1 MVEFRSG
8 SMFAGH
14 RIEAVAG
21 RGGMGVVYRATQL
34 DLGRTVALKVI
45 APELAEDAGLR
56 DRFVNESR
64 VAASIDHPNVIPI
77 FYAGEEK
84 GVLFI
89 AMRFVV
95 GTDLRRLVRAEGT
108 LEPNRALHVLEQVA
122 AALDAA
128 HERGLVHRDV
138 KPANVLLTGHD
149 HAYLTDFG
157 LTRRTASVSGATRS
171 GAWVGTLD
179 YVAPEQIRGE
189 RIDAR
194 ADVYALGCLLFLI
207 LSGEV
212 PFPRDSD
219 EAKMWAHLREEP
231 PALSERIAAVP
242 EQLDAVI
249 RRAMSIQPEDR
260 YPSAGDVSRAAV
272 AAASRR
278 PVAGPERRVAAGPA
292 APWEGSTVSG
302 AGPTDLAHGNGAP
315 TEVLGAGGASRR
327 ARRLAPWGLGI
338 LAVAAVAVG
347 LATRSGDRLQPPPT
361 RTPTPTSARVAPA
374 GRVVA
379 TIPVGQRPNAIA
391 VSGGDVWVTSF
402 RNDAVTRV
410 SARLNR
416 VRDARLVIGTGG
428 SAVATGGGSVWF
440 TNSRTRELVRV
451 SARSGKRLGSPL
463 VLPQAP
469 VTVKVAGS
477 SVWVGGRPRLG
488 AFSPSMVFRVDRR
501 MHVTRTVLVP
511 GPVRSLAVGGGGVWV
526 VAGSRLQRISLR
538 TGTVRQIATVGREA
552 TVDVGAGAAWVAS
565 RREDKVFQVEIPSLR
580 LITIPVPGGPSHLA
594 VADDAVWVSNYGR
607 HTLTRIDPRTSRV
620 VGDPIGV
627 GRNPQA
633 LAASGKTLWVTVV
646 ADNSIVRVT
655 YR

>member
-1 MVEFRSG
+1 MVEFSSG

-14 RIEAVAG
+14 RIEAIAG

-34 DLGRTVALKVI
+34 DLGRAVALKVI

-77 FYAGEEK
+77 FYAGEEH

-95 GTDLRRLVRAEGT
+95 GTDLRRLIKAEGR
-108 LEPNRALHVLEQVA
+108 LEPNRALHVLQQVA
-122 AALDAA
+122 DALDAA

-157 LTRRTASVSGATRS
+157 LTRRMASVSGVTRS

-194 ADVYALGCLLFLI
+194 ADVYALGCLLFFL
-207 LSGEV
+207 LDGHV
-212 PFPRDSD
+212 PFERDSD

-249 RRAMSIQPEDR
+249 RRAMSKQAEDR
-260 YPSAGDVSRAAV
+260 FPSAGDVARAAG
-272 AAASRR
+272 AAAGRR
-278 PVAGPERRVAAGPA
+278 PVSGPERRVAAGPA

-302 AGPTDLAHGNGAP
+302 VAPTDLAYGTDGP
-315 TEVLGAGGASRR
+315 TEVLPADGTSRR
-327 ARRLAPWGLGI
+327 VRRLVPWGLG
-338 LAVAAVAVG
+338 LLVVGGVAVG
-347 LATRSGDRLQPPPT
+347 LAVNANDAPKPPQE
-361 RTPTPTSARVAPA
+361 TPAPTSARVAPA

-391 VSGGDVWVTSF
+391 ASGGDVWVTSF

-410 SARLNR
+410 SARENR
-416 VRDARLVIGTGG
+416 VRDARLVIGAGG
-428 SAVATGGGSVWF
+428 SAVATGYGSVWF
-440 TNSRTRELVRV
+440 TNSRSRELIRV
-451 SARSGKRLGSPL
+451 SARSGARLGSPL

-469 VTVKVAGS
+469 VAVDVGS
-477 SVWVGGRPRLG
+477 SAVWVGARPPLG
-488 AFSPSMVFRVDRR
+488 SVSPSMVFRVDPRSMR
-501 MHVTRTVLVP
+501 VTRTVLVP
-511 GPVRSLAVGGGGVWV
+511 EPVRSLAVGGGGVWV
-526 VAGSRLQRISLR
+526 VAGRRLRRISIR
-538 TGTVRQIATVGREA
+538 TGTVSQIATVGFEA

-565 RREDKVFQVEIPSLR
+565 RQADKVFQVEIPSLR
-580 LITIPVPGGPSHLA
+580 VITIPVPGGPSHLA

-620 VGDPIGV
+620 VGDPIGI

-633 LAASGKTLWVTVV
+633 LAASGRTLWVTVV
-646 ADNSIVRVT
+646 ADNSIARVT